1 MASSIKEIFSKDN
14 FKKNKKLIILSAVVS
29 LLIVASVIGIAAGVS
44 KSNDNGKR
52 TLSPSS
58 HAVLRSAC
66 SPTLYPELCIS
77 ALATS
82 GDVKLTSQ
90 KDVIEASLNLTTTVV
105 EHNYFTVKKLIK
117 NRKGLT
123 PREKTA
129 LHDCLETI
137 DETLDELHEAVE
149 DLHVYPNKKTLRE
162 HAGDLKTLISS
173 AITNQETC
181 LDGFSHD
188 EADKKVRK
196 ALLKGQ
202 KHVERMCSNA
212 LAMIKNMTD
221 TDIANFDL
229 KAKLTTNNR
238 KLKEEEE
245 TTVAV
250 DIAGAGEL
258 DSEGW
263 PTWLSAGDRR
273 LLQGSTVRADA
284 TVAADGS
291 GQFKTIAAAVAA
303 APANSNKRYVI
314 HIKAGVYR
322 ENVEVAKTKKNIM
335 FMGDGRT
342 RTIITAS
349 RNVVD
354 GSTTFHSA
362 TVAAVGERFLARD
375 ITFQNTAGPSKHQ
388 AVALRV
394 GSDFSAFYQCDMLA
408 YQDTLYVHSNRQFF
422 VKCLIAGT
430 VDFIFGNAAV
440 VLQDCDIH
448 ARRPNSGQKNMVTAQ
463 GRTDPNQNTGIVI
476 QKCRIGATS
485 DLQSVKSS
493 FPTYLGRPWK
503 EYSQTVV
510 MQSDISDVIRP
521 EGWAEWTGT
530 FALNTLTYREY
541 ANRGAG
547 AGTANRVKWRGFKVI
562 TAATEA
568 QRYTA
573 GQFIGGGGWLS
584 STGFPFSL
592 GL

>member
-1 MASSIKEIFSKDN
+1 MAPSIKRIFSKEN
-14 FKKNKKLIILSAVVS
+14 FKKNKKLVLLSATVA
-29 LLIVASVIGIAAGVS
+29 LLLVAAVAGITAGAS
-44 KSNDNGKR
+44 KANDNRKR
-52 TLSPSS
+52 PLSPAS

-66 SPTLYPELCIS
+66 SSTLYYDLCVS
-77 ALATS
+77 AVATS
-82 GDVKLTSQ
+82 GGVKLTSQ
-90 KDVIEASLNLTTTVV
+90 KDVIEASLNLTTTAV

-137 DETLDELHEAVE
+137 DETLDELHETLE
-149 DLHVYPNKKTLRE
+149 DLQMYPNKKTLRE

-188 EADKKVRK
+188 DADKKVRK
-196 ALLKGQ
+196 VLLKGQ
-202 KHVERMCSNA
+202 VHVAHMCSNA

-221 TDIANFDL
+221 TAIANFEL
-229 KAKLTTNNR
+229 KAKSFSYNR
-238 KLKEEEE
+238 KLKEED
-245 TTVAV
+245 TTMAV
-250 DIAGAGEL
+250 DIAGAGEVEA
-258 DSEGW
+258 EGW
-263 PTWLSAGDRR
+263 PSWLSVRDRR
-273 LLQGSTVRADA
+273 LLQGSRVRADA
-284 TVAADGS
+284 TVAANGS
-291 GQFKTIAAAVAA
+291 GKFKTIAAAVAA
-303 APANSNKRYVI
+303 APDNSNRRYVI

-322 ENVEVAKTKKNIM
+322 ENVEVSKKKKNIM

-342 RTIITAS
+342 RTIITGN

-408 YQDTLYVHSNRQFF
+408 YQDTLYVHSNRQYF
-422 VKCLIAGT
+422 VKCLIVGT

-485 DLQSVKSS
+485 DLQRVRSH

-503 EYSQTVV
+503 EYSQTVI
-510 MQSDISDVIRP
+510 MQSVISDVIRP
-521 EGWAEWTGT
+521 EGWFEWTGT

-547 AGTANRVKWRGFKVI
+547 AGTARRVKWRGFKVI
-562 TAATEA
+562 RTAAEA

-573 GQFIGGGGWLS
+573 GQFIGGGGWLG

>member
-14 FKKNKKLIILSAVVS
+14 FKKNKKIVLLSAAVA
-29 LLIVASVIGIAAGVS
+29 LLLVAAVIGIAAGAS
-44 KSNDNGKR
+44 KASGNRKKP
-52 TLSPSS
+52 LSPSS

-66 SPTLYPELCIS
+66 SSTLYPELCIS
-77 ALATS
+77 AVATS
-82 GDVKLTSQ
+82 GGVKLTSQ
-90 KDVIEASLNLTTTVV
+90 KDVIEASLNLTTIAV

-137 DETLDELHEAVE
+137 DETLDELHETLE
-149 DLHVYPNKKTLRE
+149 DLQMYPNKKTLRE

-188 EADKKVRK
+188 DADKKVRK
-196 ALLKGQ
+196 VLLKGQ
-202 KHVERMCSNA
+202 VHVEHMCSNA

-221 TDIANFDL
+221 SDIANFEL
-229 KAKLTTNNR
+229 KAKSFSNNR
-238 KLKEEEE
+238 KLKEEE
-245 TTVAV
+245 TTVSV
-250 DIAGAGEL
+250 DIAGAGEV
-258 DSEGW
+258 DAEGW

-273 LLQGSTVRADA
+273 LLQGSSVRADA
-284 TVAADGS
+284 TVAANGS
-291 GQFKTIAAAVAA
+291 GKFKTIAAAVAA
-303 APANSNKRYVI
+303 APDNSKRRYVI

-322 ENVEVAKTKKNIM
+322 ENVEVSKKKKNIM

-342 RTIITAS
+342 RTIITGN

-388 AVALRV
+388 AVAFRV

-408 YQDTLYVHSNRQFF
+408 YQDTLYVHSNRQYF

-476 QKCRIGATS
+476 QRCRIGATS
-485 DLQSVKSS
+485 DLQSVKGS

-503 EYSQTVV
+503 EYSQTVI

-521 EGWAEWTGT
+521 EGWSEWTGT

-541 ANRGAG
+541 ANKGAG
-547 AGTANRVKWRGFKVI
+547 AGTARRVKWRGFKGI
-562 TAATEA
+562 TAASEA

-573 GQFIGGGGWLS
+573 GQFIGGGGWLG

>member
-1 MASSIKEIFSKDN
+1 MAPSMKEIFSKDN
-14 FKKNKKLIILSAVVS
+14 FKKNKKLILLSATVA
-29 LLIVASVIGIAAGVS
+29 LLLVAAVAGISAGAS
-44 KSNDNGKR
+44 KANEKR

-58 HAVLRSAC
+58 HAVLRSSC
-66 SPTLYPELCIS
+66 SSTRYPELCIS
-77 ALATS
+77 AVATA
-82 GDVKLTSQ
+82 GGVKLTSQ
-90 KDVIEASLNLTTTVV
+90 KDVIEASLNLTIIAV
-105 EHNYFTVKKLIK
+105 EHNYFNVKKLIK
-117 NRKGLT
+117 KRKGLT

-137 DETLDELHEAVE
+137 DETLDELHETVE
-149 DLHVYPNKKTLRE
+149 DLHLYPTKKSLRE

-188 EADKKVRK
+188 DADKQVRK

-202 KHVERMCSNA
+202 IHVEHMCSNA

-221 TDIANFDL
+221 TDIANFEQ
-229 KAKLTTNNR
+229 KAKITSNNR
-238 KLKEEEE
+238 KLKEENQE

-258 DSEGW
+258 DAEGW

-273 LLQGSTVRADA
+273 LLQGSSVKADA

-291 GQFKTIAAAVAA
+291 GTFKTVAAAVAA
-303 APANSNKRYVI
+303 APENSNKRYVI

-322 ENVEVAKTKKNIM
+322 ENVEVAKKKKNIM

-342 RTIITAS
+342 RTIITGS

-394 GSDFSAFYQCDMLA
+394 GSDFSAFYNCDMLA

-422 VKCLIAGT
+422 VKCIIVGT

-485 DLQSVKSS
+485 DLQSVKGS

-503 EYSQTVV
+503 EYSQTVI
-510 MQSDISDVIRP
+510 MQSAISDVIRP
-521 EGWAEWTGT
+521 VGWSEWTGT

-541 ANRGAG
+541 ANTGAG
-547 AGTANRVKWRGFKVI
+547 AGTANRVKWGGFKVI
-562 TAATEA
+562 TAAAEA
-568 QRYTA
+568 QKYTA

>member
-1 MASSIKEIFSKDN
+1 MASSINEIFSKDN
-14 FKKNKKLIILSAVVS
+14 FKKNKKLVLLSAAVA
-29 LLIVASVIGIAAGVS
+29 LLLVAAVTGIAAGAS
-44 KSNDNGKR
+44 KANGNRKEP
-52 TLSPSS
+52 LSPSS

-66 SPTLYPELCIS
+66 SSTLYPELCIS
-77 ALATS
+77 AVATS
-82 GDVKLTSQ
+82 GGVKLTSQ
-90 KDVIEASLNLTTTVV
+90 KDVIEASLNLTTTAV

-117 NRKGLT
+117 NMKGLT

-137 DETLDELHEAVE
+137 DETLDELHETLE
-149 DLHVYPNKKTLRE
+149 DLQMYPNKKTLRE

-188 EADKKVRK
+188 DADKKVRK
-196 ALLKGQ
+196 FLLKGQ
-202 KHVERMCSNA
+202 HMCSNA

-221 TDIANFDL
+221 TDIANFEL
-229 KAKLTTNNR
+229 KAKLSSNNQ
-238 KLKEEEE
+238 
-245 TTVAV
+245 
-250 DIAGAGEL
+250 L
-258 DSEGW
+258 DAKGW

-273 LLQGSTVRADA
+273 LLQG
-284 TVAADGS
+284 GK
-291 GQFKTIAAAVAA
+291 FKTIAAAVAA
-303 APANSNKRYVI
+303 APDNSKRRYVI

-322 ENVEVAKTKKNIM
+322 ENVEVSKKKKNIM

-342 RTIITAS
+342 RTIITGN

-440 VLQDCDIH
+440 VLQNCDIH
-448 ARRPNSGQKNMVTAQ
+448 ARRPNSGQKNIVTAQ
-463 GRTDPNQNTGIVI
+463 GRTDPNQNTGIII

-485 DLQSVKSS
+485 DLQRVRSH

-503 EYSQTVV
+503 EYSQTVI

-521 EGWAEWTGT
+521 EGWFEWTGT

-541 ANRGAG
+541 ANKGAG
-547 AGTANRVKWRGFKVI
+547 AGTARRVKWRGFKVI
-562 TAATEA
+562 TAASEA

-573 GQFIGGGGWLS
+573 GQFIGGGGWLR

>member
-1 MASSIKEIFSKDN
+1 MAPSMKEIFSKDY
-14 FKKNKKLIILSAVVS
+14 FKKNKKLILLSAAVA
-29 LLIVASVIGIAAGVS
+29 LLLVAAVAGISAGAS
-44 KSNDNGKR
+44 KSNEKR

-58 HAVLRSAC
+58 HAVLRSSC
-66 SPTLYPELCIS
+66 SSTRYPELCIS
-77 ALATS
+77 AVANT
-82 GDVKLTSQ
+82 GGVELTSQ
-90 KDVIEASLNLTTTVV
+90 KDVIEASLNLTIIAV
-105 EHNYFTVKKLIK
+105 EHNYFNVKKLIK
-117 NRKGLT
+117 KRKGLT

-137 DETLDELHEAVE
+137 DETLDELHETVE
-149 DLHVYPNKKTLRE
+149 DLHLYPTKKTLRE

-188 EADKKVRK
+188 DADKQVRK

-202 KHVERMCSNA
+202 IHVEHMCSNA

-221 TDIANFDL
+221 TDIANFEQ
-229 KAKLTTNNR
+229 KAKITSNNR
-238 KLKEEEE
+238 KLKEENQE
-245 TTVAV
+245 TTVGV

-273 LLQGSTVRADA
+273 LLQGSSVKADA

-291 GQFKTIAAAVAA
+291 GTFKTVAAAVAA
-303 APANSNKRYVI
+303 APENSNKRYVI

-322 ENVEVAKTKKNIM
+322 ENVDVAKKKKNIM

-342 RTIITAS
+342 RTVITGS

-354 GSTTFHSA
+354 GSTTFQSA

-394 GSDFSAFYQCDMLA
+394 GSDFSAFYNCDMLA

-422 VKCLIAGT
+422 VKCIIAGT

-485 DLQSVKSS
+485 DLQSVKGS

-503 EYSQTVV
+503 EYSQTVI
-510 MQSDISDVIRP
+510 MQSAISDVIRP
-521 EGWAEWTGT
+521 EGWSEWTGT

-541 ANRGAG
+541 ANTGAG

-562 TAATEA
+562 TAAAEA
-568 QRYTA
+568 QKYTA

>member
-1 MASSIKEIFSKDN
+1 M
-14 FKKNKKLIILSAVVS
+14 L
-29 LLIVASVIGIAAGVS
+29 
-44 KSNDNGKR
+44 
-52 TLSPSS
+52 T
-58 HAVLRSAC
+58 SAC
-66 SPTLYPELCIS
+66 SSTRYPELCIS
-77 ALATS
+77 TLATS
-82 GDVKLTSQ
+82 GGVKLTSQ
-90 KDVIEASLNLTTTVV
+90 KDVIEASLNLTTTAV

-117 NRKGLT
+117 KRKGLT

-149 DLHVYPNKKTLRE
+149 DLQLYPNKKSLRE

-188 EADKKVRK
+188 RADKKIRK

-202 KHVERMCSNA
+202 MHVEYMCSNA

-221 TDIANFDL
+221 TDIANFEL
-229 KAKLTTNNR
+229 KAKLTSNNR
-238 KLKEEEE
+238 KLKEEE

-250 DIAGAGEL
+250 DIAGTREL
-258 DSEGW
+258 DAEGW
-263 PTWLSAGDRR
+263 PTWLSAGDRG
-273 LLQGSTVRADA
+273 LLQGSTVEADA

-291 GQFKTIAAAVAA
+291 GTFTTVAAAVVA
-303 APANSNKRYVI
+303 APENSNKRYVI

-322 ENVEVAKTKKNIM
+322 ENVEVAKKKKNIM

-342 RTIITAS
+342 TTIITAS

-362 TVAAVGERFLARD
+362 TVAAVDERFLARD

-394 GSDFSAFYQCDMLA
+394 GSDFSAFYQCD
-408 YQDTLYVHSNRQFF
+408 
-422 VKCLIAGT
+422 I
-430 VDFIFGNAAV
+430 
-440 VLQDCDIH
+440 
-448 ARRPNSGQKNMVTAQ
+448 
-463 GRTDPNQNTGIVI
+463 
-476 QKCRIGATS
+476 
-485 DLQSVKSS
+485 

-503 EYSQTVV
+503 EYSQTVI
-510 MQSDISDVIRP
+510 MKSDISDVIRP
-521 EGWAEWTGT
+521 EGWFEWSGT

-541 ANRGAG
+541 ANTGAG
-547 AGTANRVKWRGFKVI
+547 AGTGDRVKWNGFKVI
-562 TAATEA
+562 TDAAEA
-568 QRYTA
+568 EPYTA
-573 GQFIGGGGWLS
+573 GQFIGGGGWLA